1 MPDDTNPRVLVV
13 DDEPAMIELLQDA
26 LMSEGFL
33 IETASCG
40 SEAIKLARANP
51 PDIVVADLMLGDCT
65 GLDVIDSLR
74 ADIAGDMPAIV
85 ITGMGDPETL
95 TEASRHRPVE
105 LMTKPLDLD
114 RLRQAIREELA
125 RRAGYERVKSR
136 TKRLRR
142 LAREINIERKT
153 IQSRLDSTCADLTV
167 AYRTLSSQMASQQVL
182 IGYQRE
188 LIAAK
193 NDDDVF
199 RSMFR
204 VLVHRIGSVFGAAMV
219 CDAEAELQIAGR
231 FGVPHPD
238 EVTFCQELCDPLV
251 DMTLEDPKCTLID
264 AGDNSEM
271 FDESIRKFLPG
282 LSALLMPLISS
293 PGELIGLVVLYRK
306 GEQPFTDADVE
317 LAEMISPPTAMAV
330 RRND

>member
-1 MPDDTNPRVLVV
+1 MPGDRNPRVLVV
-13 DDEPAMIELLQDA
+13 DDEPDMLELLQDA
-26 LMSEGFL
+26 LRGEGFS

-40 SEAIKLARANP
+40 NEAIKLARANP
-51 PDIVVADLMLGDCT
+51 PDIVVTDLMLGDCT

-74 ADIAGDMPAIV
+74 ADIAGDIPAIV

-95 TEASRHRPVE
+95 TEASRYRPVE

-125 RRAGYERVKSR
+125 RRAGYERTKSR

-199 RSMFR
+199 RSLFR
-204 VLVHRIGSVFGAAMV
+204 VIVYRTGSVFGVAMV
-219 CDAEAELQIAGR
+219 CDSEAELQIAGR

-238 EVTFCQELCDPLV
+238 EVTFCHELCDPLI
-251 DMTLEDPKCTLID
+251 DMTLADPKCVLID
-264 AGDNSEM
+264 AGDNSEI

-282 LSALLMPLISS
+282 LSVLIMPLIPS

-317 LAEMISPPTAMAV
+317 LAEMISAPTAMAV

>member
-1 MPDDTNPRVLVV
+1 MPGDIKARVLLV
-13 DDEPAMIELLQDA
+13 DDEPDMLELLQDA
-26 LMSEGFL
+26 LVSEGFS
-33 IETASCG
+33 IETAANG
-40 SEAIKLARANP
+40 HEAIKLARANP
-51 PDIVVADLMLGDCT
+51 PDIVVTDLMLGDCT

-74 ADIAGDMPAIV
+74 ADIASDIPAIV

-114 RLRQAIREELA
+114 RLRLAIREELA
-125 RRAGYERVKSR
+125 RRAGYERAKSR
-136 TKRLRR
+136 TKKLRR

-199 RSMFR
+199 RSLFR
-204 VLVHRIGSVFGAAMV
+204 VIVYRTGSVFGVAMV
-219 CDAEAELQIAGR
+219 CDSEADLQIAGR

-251 DMTLEDPKCTLID
+251 DMVLADPTCMLID
-264 AGDNSEM
+264 AGEHSEL
-271 FDESIRKFLPG
+271 FHESIRKFLPG
-282 LSALLMPLISS
+282 LTAMLIPLIPS

-306 GEQPFTDADVE
+306 GEQPFTDADIE
-317 LAEMISPPTAMAV
+317 LAEMISAPTAMAV

>member
-1 MPDDTNPRVLVV
+1 MSGDMKAHVLVV
-13 DDEPAMIELLQDA
+13 DDEADMIELLQDA
-26 LMSEGFL
+26 LASEGFS
-33 IETASCG
+33 IETAGSG

-51 PDIVVADLMLGDCT
+51 PDIVVTDLMLGDCT

-74 ADIAGDMPAIV
+74 ANIAGDTSAIV

-114 RLRQAIREELA
+114 RLRKTIREELE
-125 RRAGYERVKSR
+125 RRTGYERSKNR
-136 TKRLRR
+136 QKKLRS

-153 IQSRLDSTCADLTV
+153 IQNRLDSTCADLTV

-182 IGYQRE
+182 IAYQRE

-193 NDDDVF
+193 GDDDVF
-199 RSMFR
+199 RSLFR
-204 VLVHRIGSVFGAAMV
+204 VIVHKTGTVFGVALV

-238 EVTFCQELCDPLV
+238 EASFCRELCDPLI
-251 DMTLEDPKCTLID
+251 DMTLADPKCMLMD
-264 AGDNSEM
+264 AGDNSGK
-271 FDESIRKFLPG
+271 FSESIRRFLPG
-282 LSALLMPLISS
+282 LSMLTMPLIPS

-306 GEQPFTDADVE
+306 GEQPFTDADIE

>member
-1 MPDDTNPRVLVV
+1 MPGDTKARVLVV

-26 LMSEGFL
+26 LGEEAFS

-40 SEAIKLARANP
+40 KEAIKLARANA
-51 PDIVVADLMLGDCT
+51 PDIVVTDLMLGDCT
-65 GLDVIDSLR
+65 GLDVIDSIR
-74 ADIAGDMPAIV
+74 ADVASDTPAIV
-85 ITGMGDPETL
+85 ITGMGDPDTL

-114 RLRQAIREELA
+114 RLRQAIAEELA
-125 RRAGYERVKSR
+125 RRAGYERAKSR
-136 TKRLRR
+136 TKKLRR

-182 IGYQRE
+182 IGYQGE

-204 VLVHRIGSVFGAAMV
+204 VIVHRIGSVFGVAMV

-238 EVTFCQELCDPLV
+238 EITFCQELSDPLI
-251 DMTLEDPKCTLID
+251 DMTLGEPKCTLID
-264 AGDNSEM
+264 AGEHSEM
-271 FDESIRKFLPG
+271 FHESIHKFLPG
-282 LSALLMPLISS
+282 LSALSIPLIPA
-293 PGELIGLVVLYRK
+293 PGELIGLVILYRK
-306 GEQPFTDADVE
+306 GEQPFTDADIE
-317 LAEMISPPTAMAV
+317 LAEMISQPTAMAV